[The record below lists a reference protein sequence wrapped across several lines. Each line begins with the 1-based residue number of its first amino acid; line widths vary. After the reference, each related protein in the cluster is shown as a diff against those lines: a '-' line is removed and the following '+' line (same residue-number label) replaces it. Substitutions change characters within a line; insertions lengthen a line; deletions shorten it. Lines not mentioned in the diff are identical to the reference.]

1 MCDEDLRSMSL
12 AELWISYEAI
22 EALLVPRIEAKKRQL
37 EQRLEKLARTV
48 KPRSHV
54 RRASSKL
61 IRQLQNRGDQHDTR
75 PAMESDRLAIEFEAG
90 GHIDD
95 LRMKETA

>member
-12 AELWISYEAI
+12 AELWIRYEAI
-22 EALLVPRIEAKKRQL
+22 EALLVRQIEAKKRQL
-37 EQRLEKLARTV
+37 EQRLEELARTL
-48 KPRSHV
+48 KPNV

-61 IRQLQNRGDQHDTR
+61 IRQLQNRSDQHDTT

-95 LRMKETA
+95 LRMKKTA